1 MESSRKQFRFEVLI
15 ERYFS
20 NLWRIIL
27 TNILF
32 FVPLAVLTTAYYFLS
47 TSSDNMLLHLMMI
60 ITCVVLV
67 FPFYAGVVLVC
78 RNISRGD
85 KNVSVVSDFIKGLKE
100 NFLRFMLYGLMASV
114 VTILCYYSIFFY
126 SSILSQS
133 WTYYVM
139 LFVCVIISLLA
150 LFTFFYLPVMAVT
163 FDLSVKHTLKNSF
176 LMSFGELKNN
186 FKAFFSVAIVL
197 AIGLTIVAFCT
208 NVVALIIVTIVLI
221 ALIIPASCQTVLC
234 FHIYDGM
241 YSSIVDNDYKAMEI
255 DNKITDQKNKK
266 KPTLD
271 IDVQEDFS
279 DVDITKLKDSDEYI
293 FYNGK
298 MIKQSVLL
306 RMVLEQRGQDVPADK
321 KDD

>member
-1 MESSRKQFRFEVLI
+1 
-15 ERYFS
+15 
-20 NLWRIIL
+20 
-27 TNILF
+27 
-32 FVPLAVLTTAYYFLS
+32 
-47 TSSDNMLLHLMMI
+47 
-60 ITCVVLV
+60 
-67 FPFYAGVVLVC
+67 
-78 RNISRGD
+78 
-85 KNVSVVSDFIKGLKE
+85 
-100 NFLRFMLYGLMASV
+100 
-114 VTILCYYSIFFY
+114 
-126 SSILSQS
+126 
-133 WTYYVM
+133 
-139 LFVCVIISLLA
+139 
-150 LFTFFYLPVMAVT
+150 
-163 FDLSVKHTLKNSF
+163 
-176 LMSFGELKNN
+176 MSFGELKNN

-255 DNKITDQKNKK
+255 DNKITEQKNKK

-279 DVDITKLKDSDEYI
+279 DVDITKLKESDEYI